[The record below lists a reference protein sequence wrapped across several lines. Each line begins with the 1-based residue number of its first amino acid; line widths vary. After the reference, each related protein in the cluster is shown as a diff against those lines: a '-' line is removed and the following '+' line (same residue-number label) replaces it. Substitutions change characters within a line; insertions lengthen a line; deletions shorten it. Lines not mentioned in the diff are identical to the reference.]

1 MSDDMPRLAGGD
13 RLVLA
18 SHNKGKLTEFAALL
32 AERGVTLVSAA
43 DLDLPEPEETE
54 DSFVGNARLKARA
67 AATASGLPSLADDSG
82 FCVAAL
88 DGAPGIF
95 SARWAGDA
103 RDFGV
108 AMQRV
113 QDELQAR
120 GGDDRHAWFVSVL
133 CLALPDGR
141 DAVFEGRIDGQ
152 FVWPPRGTGG
162 HGYDP
167 VFVPNG
173 EARSFAEMLEMEK
186 NAISHRARA
195 FAKFRDACLPG
206 P

>member
-1 MSDDMPRLAGGD
+1 MSDDIPRLSRGD

-18 SHNKGKLTEFAALL
+18 SHNQGKLAEFAAML
-32 AERGVTLVSAA
+32 AEHGVTLVSAA
-43 DLDLPEPEETE
+43 DLGLPEPEETE

-67 AATASGLPSLADDSG
+67 AAAASGLPSLADDSG

-95 SARWAGDA
+95 SARWAGPS
-103 RDFGV
+103 RDFGM

-113 QDELQAR
+113 HDERLAR
-120 GGDDRHAWFVSVL
+120 GGGDTRAWFVSVL

-141 DAVFEGRIDGQ
+141 DAVFEGRINGQ

-173 EARSFAEMLEMEK
+173 EARSFAEMLESEK
-186 NAISHRARA
+186 NAISHRGRA
-195 FAKFRDACLPG
+195 FGQFRDGCLPG
-206 P
+206 